1 MCLCQKTPQV
11 PDEVYAALE
20 RIPPSMP
27 RIFLSHQPYMHFEY
41 NPDRRTSVMYLL
53 REPHEVW
60 HSTLNMM
67 ERFRDSQASLLGQ
80 YAVGGTRTID
90 TDQFT
95 EDFVLGSMPLP
106 PRLAEYG

>member
-1 MCLCQKTPQV
+1 
-11 PDEVYAALE
+11 
-20 RIPPSMP
+20 
-27 RIFLSHQPYMHFEY
+27 
-41 NPDRRTSVMYLL
+41 
-53 REPHEVW
+53 
-60 HSTLNMM
+60 M